1 MKKTISILRILT
13 AVQRLGDATYDQV
26 AEIVGRSYKIT
37 RLHIH
42 HYQLLDFL
50 SPLSYRKGELLID
63 FCIFVVRVFIS
74 PLLKKTFKFVAFNFP
89 AQFKPCEIGMMPY
102 VNFAKL

>member
-13 AVQRLGDATYDQV
+13 AVQKLGDATYDQV

-37 RLHIH
+37 RLHVH

-50 SPLSYRKGELLID
+50 ERINPGERPAVHRLSEKGTSLMGGHHAKTGSKSRRES
-63 FCIFVVRVFIS
+63 VVDEAMRTQPNSVFA
-74 PLLKKTFKFVAFNFP
+74 L
-89 AQFKPCEIGMMPY
+89 G
-102 VNFAKL
+102 AKQ

>member
-50 SPLSYRKGELLID
+50 ERINPGERPAVHRLSEKGASLMDGRAHTSSKRRRES
-63 FCIFVVRVFIS
+63 VVDEAIRTQPNSVFA
-74 PLLKKTFKFVAFNFP
+74 L
-89 AQFKPCEIGMMPY
+89 G
-102 VNFAKL
+102 AKR